1 MDVLSLKR
9 HLPSIEEG
17 RWVDASELPALR
29 DMRVKVR
36 GASSRAAR
44 AAFSAKERA
53 VDPRDR
59 DAQGRI
65 KVERFNV
72 LLLEMLAEYQL
83 VDVDGLTMGGNPLS
97 VAEVKELVLDPAFQP
112 VSDLLMQAVAI
123 VDETREA
130 QVEALAGN

>member
-29 DMRVKVR
+29 DIRVKVR

-44 AAFSAKERA
+44 ALFSAKERA
-53 VDPRDR
+53 IDPRDR

-65 KVERFNV
+65 KPERFAT

-83 VDVDGLTMGGNPLS
+83 VDIEGLTADGKALS
-97 VAEVKELVLDPAFQP
+97 VEDVRALVVDPAFQP
-112 VSDLLMQAVAI
+112 VSDLIMQAVSI